1 MDFGA
6 DREVNTDT
14 LFTSFQKYS
23 GNANLKGLYKYSVSN
38 HSIL

>member
-14 LFTSFQKYS
+14 LFISFQKYS
-23 GNANLKGLYKYSVSN
+23 GNANLKG
-38 HSIL
+38 